1 MKPDENSPFTGIV
14 VYRHYKE
21 NKMKSKGKIVKMAY
35 AKTGFTIVELLVVM
49 SIIVILLSLL
59 LPSLNLVKRYAR
71 VVVQKNLFRN
81 IDSGLQAFEIDFKE
95 YPDSG
100 ATDATNA
107 QYCGAMKLAEA
118 MAGQDGLGFN
128 PNSKFTADDGSST
141 AALYPR
147 PAPSKPWPSWYEEN
161 LRNRREFLEA
171 KDVQICYLNGL
182 YASSGWANATKIA
195 LLCDVFRSVTNLTT
209 SKRMGMPILYYKAD
223 SSKLVHDVNN
233 PDNVGNIYN
242 YTDNQEL
249 LKLGLPWD
257 TGTMPPLYQ
266 ASGLK
271 GQVFY
276 EKTLD
281 KSALPIERPHNKD
294 SYILISAGWDGIYG
308 TRDDVFN
315 FAD

>member
-1 MKPDENSPFTGIV
+1 
-14 VYRHYKE
+14 
-21 NKMKSKGKIVKMAY
+21 MKSKGK
-35 AKTGFTIVELLVVM
+35 KTAFTIIELLTVM
-49 SIIVILLSLL
+49 SIVVILIGIL
-59 LPSLNLVKRYAR
+59 LPSLNMVKRYAK
-71 VVVQKNLFRN
+71 VVTQKNLLRN

-95 YPDSG
+95 YPASG
-100 ATDATNA
+100 ATDAAGA

-128 PNSKFTADDGSST
+128 PDSTFTADDGSGQT
-141 AALYPR
+141 ELYP
-147 PAPSKPWPSWYEEN
+147 PSQGAPGTWPSWYVEN

-171 KDVQICYLNGL
+171 KDVLLCSLDDL
-182 YASSGWANATKIA
+182 YASSGWANSSKVA
-195 LLCDVFRSVTNLTT
+195 LLCDVFRSAKNLTT
-209 SKRMGMPILYYKAD
+209 GKKMGMPILYYKAD
-223 SSKLVHDVNN
+223 SSKLVHDVNDPTN
-233 PDNVGNIYN
+233 PDNIYN
-242 YTDNQEL
+242 YKDNQAF

-257 TGTMPPLYQ
+257 TATMPPLYQ
-266 ASGLK
+266 VAPDLEGK
-271 GQVFY
+271 VFY

>member
-1 MKPDENSPFTGIV
+1 MKRNENSPFTGIV

-21 NKMKSKGKIVKMAY
+21 NKMKSKGK
-35 AKTGFTIVELLVVM
+35 KTGFTIVELLVVM
-49 SIIVILLSLL
+49 SIIMILLSLL
-59 LPSLNLVKRYAR
+59 LPSLNLVKKYAR

-100 ATDATNA
+100 ATDATGA

-128 PNSKFTADDGSST
+128 PNSKFTADDGSGT

-147 PAPSKPWPSWYEEN
+147 PAPSMSWPSWYEEN

-171 KDVQICYLNGL
+171 KDVQICSLDDL
-182 YASSGWANATKIA
+182 YASAPGFTFTNEVA

-233 PDNVGNIYN
+233 PDNPDNIYN
-242 YTDNQEL
+242 YKDNHEL

-257 TGTMPPLYQ
+257 TTTKPPLYQ
-266 ASGLK
+266 ASGPE